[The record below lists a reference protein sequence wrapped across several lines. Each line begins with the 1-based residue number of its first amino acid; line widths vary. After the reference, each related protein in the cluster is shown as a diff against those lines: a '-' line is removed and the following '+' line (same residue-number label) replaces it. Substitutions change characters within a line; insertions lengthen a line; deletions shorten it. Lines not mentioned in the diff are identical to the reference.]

1 MRVWIVFL
9 LALIWTSCDSVRYGS
24 IPCENEECE
33 ASLSSDS
40 GSKDKTS
47 KDDNSS
53 KDNQSKDNSSKDGK
67 NGKDNKDSREN
78 KDNKDKRDTV
88 KTGKDNKD
96 TANVHKPA
104 TDTVIVGHATCRD
117 GVIIDKD
124 AKVTVE
130 SADAAKFR
138 RTGVSLSGFAEKGP
152 FRAGTSV
159 KLVELDS
166 AKRLADS
173 ERSHETCITSS
184 NGKFNLEKIN
194 FVSPY
199 VRAEANGFY
208 MDEFTA
214 KPSQAL
220 VTLRAVVDLSKRD
233 SFNVNMLTHM
243 AAPRVLKLVED
254 SGNNQPIGSQSGRA
268 LTDVLSSF
276 GITIGGSTSGGR
288 TGGSSGWGG
297 RSRGQTTQSSSTK
310 SAEDISL
317 FGSDDYSAALLA
329 ITVMMQSYG
338 SVSEMLSFA
347 DKVAE
352 DIRGDGNWGDNSLRS
367 KLADKL
373 LMLDAEGGFDKI
385 RKNMEGWKIGNVPDF
400 EKYVR
405 SFWTKTHGFETCGSM
420 NAGQV
425 KHVGNS
431 QSEYFV
437 SYYDQPEGT
446 RMRFICDKLTKNWR
460 VATDIEK
467 DTVGFGA
474 GEYDG
479 QYRTG
484 KINRKKY
491 YVYEQR
497 KRSWR
502 EAAPGEIV
510 DFIDVEEVLK
520 ELAAGEKVIFI
531 LRHAER
537 TDDTGKTGHLTD
549 NGKKQ
554 SQKVGTKFKDEDIY
568 FANST
573 FTRSYE
579 TCSSFATGAG
589 VSLEGNDTIP
599 ELDGEWFIKDDSK
612 FENYKNSNGGGWV
625 VTSEYAFKG
634 SYSDAFYPLASRGEE
649 FVTEVVK
656 PRFEKV
662 NKVAVWISHD
672 MLVVPLA
679 AYCTERKI
687 NLRYFETKRWV
698 NYLAGVAFI
707 MGADGSVRYVPVRG
721 LDSGTMTM

>member
-1 MRVWIVFL
+1 
-9 LALIWTSCDSVRYGS
+9 
-24 IPCENEECE
+24 
-33 ASLSSDS
+33 
-40 GSKDKTS
+40 
-47 KDDNSS
+47 
-53 KDNQSKDNSSKDGK
+53 
-67 NGKDNKDSREN
+67 
-78 KDNKDKRDTV
+78 
-88 KTGKDNKD
+88 
-96 TANVHKPA
+96 
-104 TDTVIVGHATCRD
+104 
-117 GVIIDKD
+117 
-124 AKVTVE
+124 
-130 SADAAKFR
+130 
-138 RTGVSLSGFAEKGP
+138 
-152 FRAGTSV
+152 
-159 KLVELDS
+159 
-166 AKRLADS
+166 
-173 ERSHETCITSS
+173 
-184 NGKFNLEKIN
+184 
-194 FVSPY
+194 
-199 VRAEANGFY
+199 
-208 MDEFTA
+208 
-214 KPSQAL
+214 
-220 VTLRAVVDLSKRD
+220 
-233 SFNVNMLTHM
+233 
-243 AAPRVLKLVED
+243 
-254 SGNNQPIGSQSGRA
+254 
-268 LTDVLSSF
+268 
-276 GITIGGSTSGGR
+276 
-288 TGGSSGWGG
+288 
-297 RSRGQTTQSSSTK
+297 
-310 SAEDISL
+310 
-317 FGSDDYSAALLA
+317 
-329 ITVMMQSYG
+329 
-338 SVSEMLSFA
+338 
-347 DKVAE
+347 
-352 DIRGDGNWGDNSLRS
+352 
-367 KLADKL
+367 
-373 LMLDAEGGFDKI
+373 
-385 RKNMEGWKIGNVPDF
+385 
-400 EKYVR
+400 
-405 SFWTKTHGFETCGSM
+405 
-420 NAGQV
+420 
-425 KHVGNS
+425 
-431 QSEYFV
+431 
-437 SYYDQPEGT
+437 
-446 RMRFICDKLTKNWR
+446 MRFICDKSTKNWR

-484 KINRKKY
+484 KINQKKY

-579 TCSSFATGAG
+579 TCSNFATGAG

-634 SYSDAFYPLASRGEE
+634 SYSDAFYPLTSRGEE

-679 AYCTERKI
+679 AYCTEGKI